1 MYKAFTVG
9 YHPKAKDMAAA
20 VERMA
25 NEIAEQGF
33 RVVSMSITGSGKAI
47 ILAQSSSLA
56 ETASTAD
63 IDGVSASDAEENAQ

>member
-20 VERMA
+20 VECMA

-47 ILAQSSSLA
+47 ILAQGTGTATNDGAAA
-56 ETASTAD
+56 ETE
-63 IDGVSASDAEENAQ
+63 GNAQ